1 MESSVTTVVA
11 RNDFSTVLNRA
22 AFGKE
27 RVILKRRGKAIAA
40 VVPMDDLLL
49 LQAMEDRRDIADGMG
64 TAHQPDIPSPIRPSH
79 RLPRP
84 AQSIAGP

>member
-1 MESSVTTVVA
+1 MASITTVSA

-40 VVPMDDLLL
+40 VVPIDDVEL
-49 LQAMEDRRDIADGMG
+49 LQALEDEIDIAGALAARKEARKKG
-64 TAHQPDIPSPIRPSH
+64 AKSS
-79 RLPRP
+79 
-84 AQSIAGP
+84 AQLRAELGE

>member
-1 MESSVTTVVA
+1 MASITTVSA

-40 VVPMDDLLL
+40 VVPIDDVEL
-49 LQAMEDRRDIADGMG
+49 LQALEDEIDIAGALAARKEARKKG
-64 TAHQPDIPSPIRPSH
+64 TKSF
-79 RLPRP
+79 
-84 AQSIAGP
+84 AQLRAELGE

>member
-1 MESSVTTVVA
+1 MASITTVSA

-40 VVPMDDLLL
+40 VVPIDDVVL
-49 LQAMEDRRDIADGMG
+49 LQSLEDKLDIADALAARKEARKKGAKSLAELRAELG
-64 TAHQPDIPSPIRPSH
+64 E
-79 RLPRP
+79 
-84 AQSIAGP
+84 

>member
-1 MESSVTTVVA
+1 MESSVTTVAA
-11 RNDFSTVLNRA
+11 RNDFSAVLNRA

-49 LQAMEDRRDIADGMG
+49 LQAWEDKRDIADAAAARKEAARKG
-64 TAHQPDIPSPIRPSH
+64 TKSFAKLRAE
-79 RLPRP
+79 L
-84 AQSIAGP
+84 GE

>member
-1 MESSVTTVVA
+1 MASITTVSA

-40 VVPMDDLLL
+40 VVPIDDVAL
-49 LQAMEDRRDIADGMG
+49 LQSLEDKLDIADALAARKEARKKGAKSLAELRAELG
-64 TAHQPDIPSPIRPSH
+64 E
-79 RLPRP
+79 
-84 AQSIAGP
+84 

>member
-49 LQAMEDRRDIADGMG
+49 LQAMEDKRDIADAA
-64 TAHQPDIPSPIRPSH
+64 TARRESAKKGAKSFAKLRAE
-79 RLPRP
+79 L
-84 AQSIAGP
+84 GE